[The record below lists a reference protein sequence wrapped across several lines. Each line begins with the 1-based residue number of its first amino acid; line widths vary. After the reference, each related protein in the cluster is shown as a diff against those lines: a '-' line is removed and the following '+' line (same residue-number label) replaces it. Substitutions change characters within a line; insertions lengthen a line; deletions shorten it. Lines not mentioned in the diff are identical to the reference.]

1 MAKFTNRVKL
11 AWLKSMEVIGTS
23 ASNMADNAK
32 HRLAEINL
40 ETRKREVMTEFNLKA
55 FELWQN
61 GTPLP
66 APLDE
71 LLSELADVD
80 ERLNTLRAQRYAKVS
95 AKQEDAAS
103 AEPANIES
111 ASPTDAEPAPQLPDP
126 GTGANES
133 EN

>member
-32 HRLAEINL
+32 HKLAEINL
-40 ETRKREVMTEFNLKA
+40 ETRKREIMTEFNLKA

-66 APLDE
+66 PPLDE
-71 LLSELADVD
+71 LLGELSDVD
-80 ERLNTLRAQRYAKVS
+80 ERLNMLRAQRYAKVAS
-95 AKQEDAAS
+95 KQEDAAATPAVS
-103 AEPANIES
+103 PVDADVTISEPQE
-111 ASPTDAEPAPQLPDP
+111 QLPP
-126 GTGANES
+126 P
-133 EN
+133 ENPM